1 MSDPRLLELS
11 DVGVTFRAKGGSG
24 KKKLDALRHLNLD
37 IAPQELIV
45 VVGESGS
52 GKTTLG
58 RVIAGLQKPTRGTM
72 RFRGKDLAKADHEE
86 FLSYRRAVQIVHQ
99 DPYTSLNPALTIE
112 QTLTAGLKRWN
123 KGMTG
128 EGASLR
134 AVDLL
139 ALVGLSGKNHLQKY
153 PHQLSG
159 GQRQRV
165 AIARAISINPELIV
179 LDEPVSMI
187 DASLRIDILDM
198 LLEIKQKLGTTYL
211 FITHDVALAKYFS
224 EKAGHGRIVV
234 LYQGSVM
241 ELGDTEDARGGPGQP
256 LHDGADRLDPR
267 VEDRRASHGRR
278 KLASS
283 QEDEVQGCRFFPRC
297 IYAQEVCHTTEPP
310 LIPASD
316 LTTSPPATSPE
327 SSRCSRPNPLLPLR
341 ADQALRE
348 AGQPASQPDREAPAV
363 WSRHQT

>member
-1 MSDPRLLELS
+1 LSDSPPLLELS

-24 KKKLDALRHLNLD
+24 RKKLDALRHLSLD
-37 IAPQELIV
+37 IGSKELVV

-58 RVIAGLQKPTRGTM
+58 RVIAGLQRPTNGTM
-72 RFRGKDLAKADHEE
+72 KFRGKDLAKADRED
-86 FLSYRRAVQIVHQ
+86 FLRYRRAVQMVHQ

-123 KGMTG
+123 KGMTR

-134 AVDLL
+134 AADLL
-139 ALVGLSGKNHLQKY
+139 SLVGLSGKNHLQKY

-198 LLEIKQKLGTTYL
+198 LLEIKQKLGTTYF

-224 EKAGHGRIVV
+224 EKAGHGRMVV

-241 ELGDTEDARGGPGQP
+241 ELGDTEALVSAPANPYMMALIASTPGSRTESV
-256 LHDGADRLDPR
+256 AW
-267 VEDRRASHGRR
+267 ST

-283 QEDEVQGCRFFPRC
+283 QEDEVAGCRFFPRC
-297 IYAQEVCHTTEPP
+297 IYAEQICHSTEPP
-310 LIPASD
+310 LISVGPDHLSACHFSGKLSLRPSQPAISPAS
-316 LTTSPPATSPE
+316 
-327 SSRCSRPNPLLPLR
+327 
-341 ADQALRE
+341 
-348 AGQPASQPDREAPAV
+348 
-363 WSRHQT
+363 